1 MAFYYYPIHIVST
14 ERGLPKVR
22 LSDTTN
28 ILGPELTID
37 IDARTKSINSQLHA
51 VHILDMRYYD
61 IILPTTY
68 AYYVNPPDIRVIIGT
83 EGGLTGL
90 PPAFHPL
97 IRTKYVDPPCNARL
111 E

>member
-1 MAFYYYPIHIVST
+1 MVLYYYPTYFVSA
-14 ERGLPKVR
+14 EPRKVR

-51 VHILDMRYYD
+51 VLILDMRYYD

-68 AYYVNPPDIRVIIGT
+68 AYYVNPPDIRVIT
-83 EGGLTGL
+83 HF
-90 PPAFHPL
+90 PPAHSHQ
-97 IRTKYVDPPCNARL
+97 IR
-111 E
+111 